1 MPVITERPSPI
12 DPALVSTLNKLTL
25 GGTGTSGTSVGD
37 MGTSNPR
44 SARFADTTAL
54 PPTILGSNAAL
65 RGSSPSASSLEDRR
79 RSPPVVLRDP
89 EGVLLKFIEHL
100 LAPEH
105 SDSDPHLVAIGYE
118 LEALHSIYPGSVHLS
133 VTSRPPSV
141 DLFRDSI
148 RDPVLDTVLPRPSD
162 PPLEPTTNT
171 QPDPSSP
178 EVERSGSRD
187 SQTWADAVFD
197 ASIWSPGERIRAG
210 SSIRALETHS
220 CLGYPPVLPQP
231 PFLSFLVPPSPPRST
246 PDTPLVPFPTFHS
259 GISPRYHVAR
269 STNPHGQSATS
280 PAPSSPPPAPPSSRA
295 TSASLRT
302 AGDLDADGNLVPV
315 PRRPSP
321 RPTFSY
327 SRDGDGHNKD
337 KDGSTTPAALHA
349 AEKGERP
356 DFLIHV
362 STPIVDRKSTF
373 MGHAV
378 RVTDERE
385 VPLVIHEILSDKKVA
400 KAAHPAIFAYRIAK
414 DVGGAAGKVYASG
427 ESCGCGLAFLPPQP
441 RNAGQTHTII
451 PIASPLIQ
459 TFLSHSDFS
468 SPAPSRPLNP
478 TLPNHITLGAASPFK
493 PLLRPSADPLT
504 PTDCD
509 DDGETAAGS
518 RLAHLLEILEVE
530 NVLVVVTR
538 WFGGIHLGP
547 DRFKHINQ
555 VGRDALEVGG
565 FLEGESGG
573 GAGGA
578 GKGKGRRR

>member
-1 MPVITERPSPI
+1 MPVMTERPNPI

-25 GGTGTSGTSVGD
+25 GGTSGVG
-37 MGTSNPR
+37 GTSNPR
-44 SARFADTTAL
+44 SARFADETAL
-54 PPTILGSNAAL
+54 PPTILGSNAAV
-65 RGSSPSASSLEDRR
+65 RGSSPSASSFEDRR

-141 DLFRDSI
+141 DLVRDSI
-148 RDPVLDTVLPRPSD
+148 RDPVLNTVLPRASGLS
-162 PPLEPTTNT
+162 LEPDIHTHINT
-171 QPDPSSP
+171 APAPSSS

-187 SQTWADAVFD
+187 SQSWADAVFD
-197 ASIWSPGERIRAG
+197 ASIWSPGERIRYEVTFPVWDEGDVLDGMERRNMPEQAPAMRVLV
-210 SSIRALETHS
+210 SLPPT
-220 CLGYPPVLPQP
+220 YP
-231 PFLSFLVPPSPPRST
+231 
-246 PDTPLVPFPTFHS
+246 
-259 GISPRYHVAR
+259 
-269 STNPHGQSATS
+269 N
-280 PAPSSPPPAPPSSRA
+280 SSPPQLQLLGRYLGAFPIDAGLFGDITRTFITSSGTPFVPGDVCVFEGLTYVQTLARKWYAARLSEGLEGERTREAERRRGTQGRAMSAIPDDAMPRSSSSSFDHEGQQGRPP
-295 TSASLRT
+295 LHQLDQT
-302 AGDLDADGNLVPV
+302 AGDLDADGNPAPV

-327 SRDGDGHNKD
+327 SRDGDNAHKD

-414 DVGGAAGKVYASG
+414 DVGGAAGKVYTS
-427 ESCGCGLAFLPPQP
+427 
-441 RNAGQTHTII
+441 
-451 PIASPLIQ
+451 
-459 TFLSHSDFS
+459 
-468 SPAPSRPLNP
+468 
-478 TLPNHITLGAASPFK
+478 
-493 PLLRPSADPLT
+493 
-504 PTDCD
+504 DCD

-555 VGRDALEVGG
+555 AGRDALEVGG